1 MSAPVNPPPDV
12 KKRIAEWLREA
23 KEDKD
28 REIREAAEQK
38 ARALIEKHLGQ
49 LTEAQLRQVMKHLH
63 TCVGANNDVV
73 FTRFAPAFAG
83 QNANLIAG
91 ALDRLNP
98 LLEELWRAED
108 DNSVAQSLDRFWE
121 ADIPGAGRSF
131 PTALLYLREPQRYAV
146 WIPDLDRAL
155 HRILGKPFTRNVRK
169 SEDYFKYCEDVR
181 RLRAEHEIPPALHD
195 YVLWRLSDLPDE
207 TSATSTTGPGSAQAP
222 GTEASIP
229 GQLTITSLSGE
240 TMMEPA
246 FFQKLDRL
254 LSDKKQLVLYGPPGT
269 GKTFVALKYA
279 EYLAQGGG
287 DVTTVQFHPSYGYED
302 FVEGL
307 RPVLEQGQ
315 LQYRVE
321 PGVFRQVCERA
332 RARPEAWF
340 VLLIDELNRGN
351 LPRILGE
358 LLFLLERRG
367 HPLVLPYSKERFSIP
382 DNVIV
387 LGTMNSADRS
397 IALLDLALRRR
408 FHFVE
413 VQPKEEVLRAYLLRH
428 RREEWIADL
437 LGALNSELERAGIE
451 RDRLVGHSHFM
462 VDDIDEER
470 LELIWEATIEPL
482 LRELF
487 FSEPEK
493 LEAFSLEQLRKQAE
507 ERTEASP
514 RGVER
519 QP

>member
-1 MSAPVNPPPDV
+1 MRE
-12 KKRIAEWLREA
+12 KIAEWLQNSEDDRRVREQ
-23 KEDKD
+23 
-28 REIREAAEQK
+28 AEVQ
-38 ARALIEKHLGQ
+38 ARVLIEKHLGR
-49 LTEAQLRQVMKHLH
+49 LSEAQLRQVMKHLN
-63 TCVGANNDVV
+63 TCVGANGVV
-73 FTRFAPAFAG
+73 FTRFVPAFMG
-83 QNANLIAG
+83 RNANLVVS

-98 LLEELWRAED
+98 LIEELWRAND
-108 DNSVAQSLDRFWE
+108 DQAVAPILDRFWA

-131 PTALLYLREPQRYAV
+131 PTAILYLKDPERYSV
-146 WIPDLDRAL
+146 WTSNLDRTM
-155 HRILGKPFTRNVRK
+155 HSIIGRSFKRPVRR
-169 SEDYFKYCEDVR
+169 SGEYLRYCEHVR
-181 RLRAEHEIPPALHD
+181 RFRADHGIPAALHD
-195 YVLWRLSDLPDE
+195 NVLWFL
-207 TSATSTTGPGSAQAP
+207 SATKSEPRDKPKGDTAPVESGTSSIVGDESAETGP
-222 GTEASIP
+222 TT
-229 GQLTITSLSGE
+229 LRSLSAE
-240 TMMEPA
+240 TWMEPA

-254 LSDKKQLVLYGPPGT
+254 LADKKQLILYGPPGT

-279 EYLAQGGG
+279 EYLAQRGGG

-307 RPVLEQGQ
+307 RPSVDQGQ

-321 PGVFRQVCERA
+321 PGVFRQVCDRA
-332 RARPEAWF
+332 RAKPQARF
-340 VLLIDELNRGN
+340 VLLVDEFNRGN

-367 HPLVLPYSKERFSIP
+367 HDVVLPYSKQRFAVP
-382 DNVIV
+382 ENVVV

-413 VQPKEEVLRAYLLRH
+413 VQPSEEVLRAYLVQHGRQ
-428 RREEWIADL
+428 EWIADL
-437 LGALNSELERAGIE
+437 LGALNSELEKAGIE

-462 VDDIDEER
+462 VRDLDEER

-487 FSEPEK
+487 FSEPERLNAFA
-493 LEAFSLEQLRKQAE
+493 LEPMRRLAEARAGDEEQE
-507 ERTEASP
+507 GEP
-514 RGVER
+514 